1 MKQITKNTILRQGD
15 KTYQPVEVHG
25 VICWIDK
32 TFIEEDDY
40 AINLNTKEIR
50 QYDGVKGMDSY
61 WNKIVAQSQSK
72 LEEVPVISLDSYVEK
87 LMKKWVMNPKMYNFV
102 VQMFKEY
109 ENQYTQKDIEEAIRM
124 GRDRIYDSTEILEQI
139 NQISVI
145 EVDEQFNIVSYE

>member
-1 MKQITKNTILRQGD
+1 
-15 KTYQPVEVHG
+15 
-25 VICWIDK
+25 
-32 TFIEEDDY
+32 
-40 AINLNTKEIR
+40 
-50 QYDGVKGMDSY
+50 MDSY